1 MAEREMSLDEIAR
14 AIEAV
19 PAWLVKDEPA
29 SSVEEVILAAARRSF
44 FHGRTQDLLEQED
57 RFWGQ
62 KAMELLSRGEVP
74 RWVDSRRYAAQY
86 AAFGKASWA
95 ELYGVLFHRYLRHL
109 FLTLQKLEGP
119 ILELGC
125 GCGWLALELARQGR
139 EVEALD
145 ASRSSLQIA
154 RFFNGHRQTDV
165 EDFAPEFCGLTVKPA
180 GRQGRV
186 RFEQADLNSFRIPEG
201 RFAAVVAWEA
211 LHHVHNVAG
220 LIDQVKRGLRPDGLF
235 IVHETVGED
244 VHGAGLCLLLTK
256 RLVLGLVSRWGR
268 RWLRPAPR
276 ASQERFFDLFR
287 RDFAPIPAAQE
298 LHSPFESV
306 SGSDMIRSFKRE
318 FDVLYYSGHHH
329 FLTEEAAFTIIRKWT
344 EHLGFAPPVKSVIG
358 FFRILKSIDDLLLRF
373 SGLKPRHA
381 YLVLRPKKIRPASV
395 PVSLRE
401 KAERVGG
408 RPLGQEEWTSSLLD
422 RARRIQAGAPENLE
436 GMAALRSFS
445 AEETWHG
452 RLSLKDHDSGLLLLR
467 GWYASLGDHRWTNG
481 NASLFFQFP
490 AGTGV
495 LRVEMKGAPNASQ
508 KNPQEVHFT
517 LGDRPLEKIYV
528 TQSGWKTYD
537 LFLSDIPAEVTV
549 INIRSGVFVPRDLGL
564 SDMTQVQGVALRSL
578 QALPRLDS

>member
-29 SSVEEVILAAARRSF
+29 SSVEEIILAAARRSF
-44 FHGRTQDLLEQED
+44 FQGRYQDLLEQED

-62 KAMELLSRGEVP
+62 KAMDLLARGEVP

-86 AAFGKASWA
+86 AAFGKASWV
-95 ELYGVLFHRYLRHL
+95 ELYGVLFHKYLRHL
-109 FLTLQKLEGP
+109 FLALQRLEGP

-154 RFFNGHRQTDV
+154 RFFNEHRQTDV
-165 EDFAPEFCGLTVKPA
+165 EDFAPEFCGLTAKPA
-180 GRQGRV
+180 GQQGRV
-186 RFEQADLNSFRIPEG
+186 RFEHGDLNSFRIPEG

-211 LHHVHNVAG
+211 LHHVHNVEG

-235 IVHETVGED
+235 IVHETVGQD

-256 RLVLGLVSRWGR
+256 RLVLGLVSRLAGGW
-268 RWLRPAPR
+268 PKPVPR
-276 ASQERFFDLFR
+276 ASQEHFFSLFR
-287 RDFAPIPAAQE
+287 RDFAAIPAPDE

-306 SGSDMIRSFKRE
+306 SGSAMIHSFKRE
-318 FDVLYYSGHHH
+318 FDVLHYSVHHH

-344 EHLGFAPPVKSVIG
+344 EHLGFAPPLKSVTR
-358 FFRILKSIDDLLLRF
+358 FFRVLKSMDDLLLRF
-373 SGLKPRHA
+373 SGLKPHHA
-381 YLVLRPKKIRPASV
+381 YLVLRPKKSRTVSV
-395 PVSLRE
+395 PVSLKE

-408 RPLGQEEWTSSLLD
+408 RPLGREEWMSSLLD

-436 GMAALRSFS
+436 GIDALRSFS
-445 AEETWHG
+445 AEEIWHG
-452 RLSLKDHDSGLLLLR
+452 RLSLKDQDSGLMLLR

-481 NASLFFQFP
+481 NASVFFQFP
-490 AGTGV
+490 AGTGL
-495 LRVEMKGAPNASQ
+495 LRVEMKGAPNASPE
-508 KNPQEVHFT
+508 NPQEVHFT
-517 LGDRPLEKIYV
+517 IGDRSLGKIYV
-528 TQSGWKTYD
+528 PQSGWKTYD
-537 LFLSDIPAEVTV
+537 LFLSDVPAGVVV
-549 INIRSGVFVPRDLGL
+549 INIRSGVFVPRDIGL
-564 SDMTQVQGVALRSL
+564 SDMTQVQGVVLRSL